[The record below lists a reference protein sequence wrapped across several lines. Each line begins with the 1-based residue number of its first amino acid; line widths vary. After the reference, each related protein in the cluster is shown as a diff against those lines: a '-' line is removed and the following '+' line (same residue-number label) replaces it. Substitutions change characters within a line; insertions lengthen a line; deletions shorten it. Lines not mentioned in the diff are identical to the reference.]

1 MALRYEPYFRPAE
14 WCWKG
19 TLAWLGG
26 TLMPEA
32 KKNLDQQKSD
42 LRLEGFEQIFDGSL
56 EGHEQ
61 SATESGESAA
71 TPKIPEISQL
81 LERFTDVVAMS
92 VDQRIES
99 AKMSAQLIEN
109 QRQLIATQQI
119 LIRLMEKSIALTKHI
134 SDIEEKLPTVFAL
147 PRTVESIR
155 DRLVKLEG
163 VELD

>member
-1 MALRYEPYFRPAE
+1 
-14 WCWKG
+14 
-19 TLAWLGG
+19 
-26 TLMPEA
+26 MPEA

-42 LRLEGFEQIFDGSL
+42 LRLEGFEQIFDETL
-56 EGHEQ
+56 EAQEQ
-61 SATESGESAA
+61 SATESGESTAL
-71 TPKIPEISQL
+71 TKTPEIAKL
-81 LERFTDVVAMS
+81 LEKFTEVVAMS

-99 AKMSAQLIEN
+99 ARMSSQLIEN

-119 LIRLMEKSIALTKHI
+119 LIRLMEKSIDLTRHI

-155 DRLVKLEG
+155 ERLVKLEG